1 MVSHEPSS
9 KKCWTII
16 KDNITTAM
24 KNMFML
30 NSQGFELL
38 NSANIVLLPKKED
51 AMRVT
56 DFRPISLIHSIA
68 KLFAKMLANRLAP

>member
-1 MVSHEPSS
+1 M
-9 KKCWTII
+9 
-16 KDNITTAM
+16 N
-24 KNMFML
+24 NMFML

-68 KLFAKMLANRLAP
+68 KLFAKMLANRLAPLMDSLISKC